1 MIYPFDVSFTNAP
14 PADMFLTYGTLS
26 WVHNSATGT
35 IDITASGSVTA
46 GLILKSTPP
55 ESKLTFGA
63 EVMFTGNTGSSDL
76 NHFGFWLRNY
86 PEIENYQG
94 FRAENKYIKTK
105 LPYTNQWY
113 FASVNSGV
121 SAFDNTS
128 TGRIA
133 GRDGFPE
140 FTANTWYDVKVEYAR
155 EELPPFAGAAY
166 MRLFV
171 NGVYAGDLK
180 HIGPQSLPVTPGF
193 FLSSGNMKVRRMYG
207 NITPE
212 ITIPTPSFKAVH
224 DRGSVT
230 PTNGAPVI
238 FTESTDE
245 GVRDTYGNTF
255 VNVKGRV
262 LDESFQPL
270 RAVVYALSSS
280 RNTFVADTISDQDGF
295 YELIDLRTEDMCTI
309 TVFHNGKLENVKKA
323 DYTGFG
329 TLSGIYRIRGV
340 AAANVHVRVFSEET
354 GEYLGQVDTDANGGF
369 TIPNVNKDHQF
380 NLVFREPSGA
390 WEDRVSSRRIP
401 ELAAFNLQFTSSLA
415 VEGDSIT
422 GSLKVNNGYEP
433 YTVTAENLK
442 PGVRLIVEG
451 NEITFAD
458 ETTMQGPYS
467 IPITV
472 KSIDGGEGVFVAE
485 GVAGYPRADFATGSA
500 MSSVLEA
507 QIDRDDPYFFTNTK
521 TILRFDSDI
530 SDTSPARMLWWAGG
544 TTSIDT
550 TNKKFGAGSLKFTG
564 GGSITTS
571 GRVGGGLQLGTG
583 DFTLEGWI
591 WIDPSAV
598 SVTREIFTSYTS
610 SSAYSTFYY
619 QGSSNALQVWK
630 SSTGVLTS
638 NTTIVPPSQ
647 WIHVAFSRKAGTC
660 RIFQNGTQ
668 VSSFAST
675 HDFTEDYFCIGGQA
689 TNSSTEAFIGNMDD
703 IRITVGVGRY
713 TANFVPPTKA
723 FTNNK

>member
-1 MIYPFDVSFTNAP
+1 
-14 PADMFLTYGTLS
+14 MFLTYYGMT
-26 WVHNSATGT
+26 WAHNSASGT
-35 IDITASGSVTA
+35 IDVTASGSLTA

-55 ESKLTFGA
+55 EAKLTFGA
-63 EVMFTGNTGSSDL
+63 EVMFTGNTGGSDL

-94 FRAENKYIKTK
+94 FRPANQYIKTK
-105 LPYTNQWY
+105 LPYSNQW
-113 FASVNSGV
+113 FFSSVNSGI
-121 SAFDNTS
+121 SAFENTG

-140 FTANTWYDVKVEYAR
+140 FAANTWYDVKVEYIR
-155 EELPPFAGAAY
+155 EELPPFAGVAY

-193 FLSSGNMKVRRMYG
+193 FLYAGNMKVRRMYG
-207 NITPE
+207 NLAPG

-224 DRGSVT
+224 DRGTIT
-230 PTNGAPVI
+230 PTTGAPVI

-354 GEYLGQVDTDANGGF
+354 GEYLGKVDTDANGGF

-401 ELAAFNLQFTSSLA
+401 ELTAFNLQFVSTLA
-415 VEGDSIT
+415 SEGDSINGT
-422 GSLKVNNGYEP
+422 LKVKNGHEP
-433 YTVTAENLK
+433 YTATAENLK
-442 PGVRLIVEG
+442 PGVKLVAEG
-451 NEITFAD
+451 NEISFAG
-458 ETTMQGPYS
+458 ETVMQGPYS

-472 KSIDGGEGVFVAE
+472 KSIDGGEGVFTVE
-485 GVAGYPRADFATGSA
+485 GVAGYMRTVLWEGATTSFSLQSELDRSDPSFNLVKSLLHFDSKYVNIADGVVIDVSPAKKIWLISSGVVLDATEKKFGDGSMKFTGNSGGVYVMDDGSTYFAGDYTA
-500 MSSVLEA
+500 EFWLKV
-507 QIDRDDPYFFTNTK
+507 DTTK
-521 TILRFDSDI
+521 TTNQYAFSVRHVNGWNTGIYVQSGNKAIGFYSSGYGTIWTGQAANALANNTWVHIALCRI
-530 SDTSPARMLWWAGG
+530 GG
-544 TTSIDT
+544 TT
-550 TNKKFGAGSLKFTG
+550 
-564 GGSITTS
+564 
-571 GRVGGGLQLGTG
+571 
-583 DFTLEGWI
+583 TLYQNG
-591 WIDPSAV
+591 V
-598 SVTREIFTSYTS
+598 SVATTTVN
-610 SSAYSTFYY
+610 YS
-619 QGSSNALQVWK
+619 
-630 SSTGVLTS
+630 TS
-638 NTTIVPPSQ
+638 NTQYAVLGSAPFTASEALFGNIDD
-647 WIHVAFSRKAGTC
+647 FRYTAGLC
-660 RIFQNGTQ
+660 
-668 VSSFAST
+668 
-675 HDFTEDYFCIGGQA
+675 
-689 TNSSTEAFIGNMDD
+689 
-703 IRITVGVGRY
+703 RY
-713 TANFVPPTKA
+713 TANFTPPTKA
-723 FTNNK
+723 YVDSEDQSK